1 MGHLDGERLSLVNN
15 YQLGETAAAAHLGV
29 ELIESAVKHGLQA
42 RAESAIVLTQLA
54 LPGSATPR
62 RLREL
67 NQRLQETKSS
77 RLLTLLMF
85 SVLVDLCVASGDVEL
100 AEHVLAPLLT
110 ERDTMHHAEFLLA
123 QGSLLQHRATPN
135 PSSAE
140 RSFEAALKVARDQR
154 AKSFELRA
162 ATSLAELWQG
172 QGKRA
177 EARQLLGDIYG
188 WFTEGFDT
196 ADLKRAR
203 ALLDRLEGAMA
214 H

>member
-1 MGHLDGERLSLVNN
+1 M
-15 YQLGETAAAAHLGV
+15 
-29 ELIESAVKHGLQA
+29 
-42 RAESAIVLTQLA
+42 
-54 LPGSATPR
+54 
-62 RLREL
+62 

-77 RLLTLLMF
+77 KLLTLLMF
-85 SVLVDLCVASGDVEL
+85 SVLVDLCIASGDVEL

-110 ERDTMHHAEFLLA
+110 ERDTIHHAELLLA

-162 ATSLAELWQG
+162 VTSLAELWQG

-188 WFTEGFDT
+188 WSE
-196 ADLKRAR
+196 
-203 ALLDRLEGAMA
+203 
-214 H
+214 